1 MTQNVEPEGLG
12 TPESS
17 NYNRY
22 MHKKIYI
29 LCLVSLILIS
39 GSSRIYAQKSKQAE
53 SNKELNF
60 PVKRLPVEERRKFD
74 YYFYEAMKAKSVNKY
89 DAAFDLLKYCQAIDS
104 TNANVYFE
112 LGNYYSLLDNKN
124 KALDFFRKATA
135 YDSDNFYYNMAYAS
149 LCLEFKQYGDAIEEF
164 EKLTRKNPENTELYL
179 YLAEAYRQNGD
190 LAGAVS
196 ILDRLEQITGLNEKV
211 SLQKFQL
218 YTMMKQE
225 KKAYGEIQKFIDKY
239 PAEIKYHV
247 LLGDLYLQAGEKDE
261 AFSVYSKAKAID
273 PEDPYLISSMAEYYE
288 QTNNKEAAESELN
301 AALVSPKMDIDT
313 KLAILAQYVGTLQTN
328 NHGTQTANALFDTLM
343 VQHPQEP
350 KLNLMYGNLL
360 MMQKK
365 QNEARFQFQVYAD
378 ANPTNPFGW
387 EQMLSTTFPDSVS
400 LSIKICKD
408 AISYIPDQPQFYF
421 YLGISEYLNKDYAN
435 ALDALQKG
443 VVYVDEKNISL
454 LSDFY
459 GQIGDLYYHTDKKD
473 SAYVAYDKALA
484 YKPNNLGVLN
494 NYSYYLS
501 LDRKNLDKAE
511 KMSSM
516 TVKAEPSNPTY
527 LDTYGWVLFEQGAY
541 TMAKIYIENAVKY
554 NEDKKEE
561 SSAEVLEHYG
571 DVLYKTN
578 EPEKALEYWIKAK
591 EKGDSE
597 SETLDKKIETKT
609 YIAK

>member
-1 MTQNVEPEGLG
+1 M
-12 TPESS
+12 
-17 NYNRY
+17 Y
-22 MHKKIYI
+22 KKIYI
-29 LCLVSLILIS
+29 LSFISIILIA
-39 GSSRIYAQKSKQAE
+39 GSSHICAQKGKQVEA
-53 SNKELNF
+53 NKEFDL
-60 PVKRLPVEERRKFD
+60 PVKKLTVEERRKFD

-149 LCLEFKQYGDAIEEF
+149 LCLEFKQYSDAIEQF
-164 EKLTRKNPENTELYL
+164 EKLTEQNPDNTDLYL
-179 YLAEAYRQNGD
+179 YLAEAYRQDGD
-190 LAGAVS
+190 LASAVS
-196 ILDRLEQITGLNEKV
+196 TLDRLEQIIGLNEKV

-218 YTMMKQE
+218 YTIMKRE
-225 KKAYGEIQKFIDKY
+225 KKGYGEIQKFIDTY
-239 PAEIKYHV
+239 PAEIKYYV
-247 LLGDLYLQAGEKDE
+247 LLGDLYLQAGKKDE
-261 AFSVYSKAKAID
+261 AFAVYSKAKAID

-288 QTNNKEAAESELN
+288 QTNNKEAAESELK

-328 NHGTQTANALFDTLM
+328 NQGTQTANALFDTLM

-365 QNEARFQFQVYAD
+365 LSDARFQFQVYAD
-378 ANPTNPFGW
+378 ANPTNSFGW
-387 EQMLSTTFPDSVS
+387 EQMLSTTFPDSIN

-421 YLGISEYLNKDYAN
+421 YLGMSEYLNKDYTN

-443 VVYVDEKNISL
+443 VGYVDEKNVGL

-459 GQIGDLYYHTDKKD
+459 GQIGDLYYHMGKKD
-473 SAYVAYDKALA
+473 SAFVAYDKSLA
-484 YKPNNLGVLN
+484 YKPNNLSVLN

-501 LDRKNLDKAE
+501 LERKDLDKAE
-511 KMSSM
+511 QMSSM

-554 NEDKKEE
+554 SEDKKEE
-561 SSAEVLEHYG
+561 LSAEVLEHYG

-597 SETLDKKIETKT
+597 SKTLDKKIETKT
-609 YIAK
+609 YITK

>member
-1 MTQNVEPEGLG
+1 
-12 TPESS
+12 
-17 NYNRY
+17 

-29 LCLVSLILIS
+29 LCFVFLILIP
-39 GSSRIYAQKSKQAE
+39 GSSLVYSQKGKRVE
-53 SNKELNF
+53 TTGKEFDL
-60 PVKRLPVEERRKFD
+60 PAKRLSVEERRKFD

-104 TNANVYFE
+104 TNANIYFE

-124 KALDFFRKATA
+124 RALDFFRKATA
-135 YDSDNFYYNMAYAS
+135 YDTDNFYYNMAYAS
-149 LCLEFKQYGDAIEEF
+149 LCLEFKQYSDAIEQF
-164 EKLTRKNPENTELYL
+164 EKLTRKNPDNTDLYL
-179 YLAEAYRQNGD
+179 YLAEAYRQDGD
-190 LAGAVS
+190 LASAVS
-196 ILDRLEQITGLNEKV
+196 TLDRLEQIVGLNEKV

-225 KKAYGEIQKFIDKY
+225 KKGYGEIQKFIDKY

-247 LLGDLYLQAGEKDE
+247 LLGDLYLQAGKKDE
-261 AFSVYSKAKAID
+261 AFAVYSKAKAID

-288 QTNNKEAAESELN
+288 QTDNKEAAESELR

-328 NHGTQTANALFDTLM
+328 NQGTQTANALFDTLM

-360 MMQKK
+360 MIQKK
-365 QNEARFQFQVYAD
+365 LNEARFQFQVYAD
-378 ANPTNPFGW
+378 ANPTNAFGW
-387 EQMLSTTFPDSVS
+387 EQMLSTTFPDSIN

-421 YLGISEYLNKDYAN
+421 YLGMSEYLNKDYTN

-443 VVYVDEKNISL
+443 VKYVDEKNVGL

-459 GQIGDLYYHTDKKD
+459 GQMGDLYYHMGKKD
-473 SAYVAYDKALA
+473 SAFVAYDKSLS

-501 LDRKNLDKAE
+501 LERKDLDKAE

-554 NEDKKEE
+554 SEGDEE
-561 SSAEVLEHYG
+561 KQSAEVLEHYG

-591 EKGDSE
+591 EKGDSD